1 MLIFHDLSRKSE
13 YPTVAA
19 LGFFDGVHLGHR
31 RVLARTVEA
40 ARERGCTSA
49 VFTFAPKSATSSAE
63 FVFTI
68 VTSSVPPA
76 LAT

>member
-31 RVLARTVEA
+31 AVIAEAVKQARA
-40 ARERGCTSA
+40 QNGKGA
-49 VFTFAPKSATSSAE
+49 VFT
-63 FVFTI
+63 
-68 VTSSVPPA
+68 
-76 LAT
+76 L